1 MILNGKNIHFHCT
14 KHTKNTK
21 LCWFQYRIIH
31 RILGTNTFLYK
42 IKVKDCNLC
51 TFCKEEPET
60 IEHLLWGCHKVSDL
74 WHELNRWIF
83 EMTYI
88 EIPLNLEIAM
98 FGLLHP
104 YDANLIKNKI
114 ILLTKFYIFR
124 TKVNEE
130 MVNFEALKNY
140 LKENLILEKHISFK
154 NLNPEKIQ
162 YVLESLLTY
171 NGTLINIYIVLRYCF
186 LPRILLINSAI
197 FTLILY
203 VFGYGFTTFAVKLY
217 NFY

>member
-1 MILNGKNIHFHCT
+1 MPFNIGLFLKFRKGSKDMYNVLNRKTVQISAERKRENILNKYDIEWKNIHFHFT

-31 RILGTNTFLYK
+31 KILGTNTFLYK

-51 TFCKEEPET
+51 TFYKEEPET
-60 IEHLLWGCHKVSDL
+60 IEHLLWERHQVSDL
-74 WHELNRWIF
+74 WHELNRWMF

-88 EIPLNLEIAM
+88 EIPLNLEIVM

-124 TKVNEE
+124 TKVNEG
-130 MVNFEALKNY
+130 MINFEALKNY

-154 NLNPEKIQ
+154 NLTLEKYNAYWSPWLPI
-162 YVLESLLTY
+162 LE
-171 NGTLINIYIVLRYCF
+171 R
-186 LPRILLINSAI
+186 
-197 FTLILY
+197 
-203 VFGYGFTTFAVKLY
+203 
-217 NFY
+217 

>member
-1 MILNGKNIHFHCT
+1 MC
-14 KHTKNTK
+14 
-21 LCWFQYRIIH
+21 
-31 RILGTNTFLYK
+31 
-42 IKVKDCNLC
+42 
-51 TFCKEEPET
+51 

-83 EMTYI
+83 EMTYN

-114 ILLTKFYIFR
+114 ILLTIFFIFR
-124 TKVNEE
+124 TKVNEG

-140 LKENLILEKHISFK
+140 FK
-154 NLNPEKIQ
+154 RKSDFRKTHFFQELNSRKIQ
-162 YVLESLLTY
+162 YVLESLVTY

-186 LPRILLINSAI
+186 LSRILLINSAI

-203 VFGYGFTTFAVKLY
+203 VFGYWLCYLCSQFINVLLSSISLWLY
-217 NFY
+217 